1 VATLES
7 LGTVIAADLLIVG
20 GGIAGI
26 AAAISAKEID
36 SDLDVLVLDKVV
48 AGWGGKANKG
58 GGNIVFMD
66 EADGFDNALDF
77 HVHKVGDFLEDQD
90 FLLDFVKESRGNLE
104 RLERWGVHIYRD
116 DAGEPKYVR
125 WLPEHPWRLA
135 VLDQDLTLNMAKH
148 ARKLG
153 VRFKDRVEIIDLLK
167 DGDRVC
173 GAIGFGMIDGECVIV
188 QAGAVVL
195 ANGNQCYKLMPRWS
209 SAGGE
214 GIAAAWRAG
223 AAMRGAE
230 FGNFINWV
238 FADTKEV
245 CQGAEDVL
253 YNAKGENIS
262 KRVRPSLES
271 DVHSKEVVEWWHEM
285 KAGNGPIC
293 ANMAE
298 NYVNNEIVPA
308 FHEDKLAVRP
318 VSMKFWGLTIG
329 KAMAASTVRGPMQP
343 VMPGL
348 NAELAPVKVDHQ
360 MATTVPGLFAIGD
373 TCYAGTCL
381 AGAVPAPPGRMR
393 GSGLGFATF
402 SAVRCAPAAVAVARA
417 ASGRPDAEQAK
428 ALKARIFAPL
438 GRSGMA
444 APEMVRAVQDV
455 MAPVGYSI
463 YKRADRM
470 NEALDKVLALK
481 AQVPSLA
488 AADPHYLAACHVAES
503 MVLGAEMFYRASLA
517 REESRGWHLR
527 EDFPQRDDARF
538 LKWIELRDAAG
549 EMAVSLHDV
558 PVQNYALQPEGSEVG
573 A

>member
-1 VATLES
+1 MATLES
-7 LGTVIAADLLIVG
+7 LGGVLSADLLIVG
-20 GGIAGI
+20 GGMAGLACAI
-26 AAAISAKEID
+26 AAKEAD
-36 SDLDVLVLDKVV
+36 KEVDVLIVDKVV

-66 EADGFDNALDF
+66 EADSLDNVLDF
-77 HVHKVGDFLEDQD
+77 HTHNVGDFLEDQQLLFD
-90 FLLDFVKESRGNLE
+90 FFKESRPNLE

-125 WLPEHPWRLA
+125 WLPEHPWRMA
-135 VLDQDLTLNMAKH
+135 VLDQDLTLNMARH

-173 GAIGFGMIDGECVIV
+173 GAIGFGMIDGECVIA
-188 QAGAVVL
+188 QAGSVVL
-195 ANGNQCYKLMPRWS
+195 ANGNQCYKLMPRWA

-214 GIAAAWRAG
+214 GIAAAYRAG

-253 YNAKGENIS
+253 YNTKGENIS
-262 KRVRPSLES
+262 KRVRPTLES
-271 DVHSKEVVEWWHEM
+271 DVHSKEVVEWWKEM
-285 KAGNGPIC
+285 KAGNGPIV
-293 ANMAE
+293 ANMIE

-373 TCYAGTCL
+373 TCYAGACL

-402 SAVRCAPAAVAVARA
+402 SGARCAPAAVAEARA
-417 ASGRPDAEQAK
+417 ASGRPDAGQAE
-428 ALKARIFAPL
+428 ALKVRIFAPH
-438 GRSGMA
+438 GRTGIP

-481 AQVPSLA
+481 AQVPTLA

-517 REESRGWHLR
+517 RAESRGWHLR
-527 EDFPQRDDARF
+527 EDFPKRDDANF
-538 LKWIELRDAAG
+538 LKWIELRDEGG
-549 EMAVSLHDV
+549 EMALSLHDV
-558 PVQNYALQPEGSEVG
+558 PIEGYPVKP
-573 A
+573 

>member
-1 VATLES
+1 MATLES
-7 LGTVIAADLLIVG
+7 LGTVLTADLLIVG
-20 GGIAGI
+20 GGIAGL
-26 AAAISAKEID
+26 ACAISAKETD
-36 SDLDVLVLDKVV
+36 PDVDVLVLDKVV

-66 EADGFDNALDF
+66 PTDGIDNFVDF
-77 HVHKVGDFLEDQD
+77 HVHNVGEFLEDQELLRD
-90 FLLDFVKESRGNLE
+90 FGNESRGNLE
-104 RLERWGVHIYRD
+104 RLESWGVHIYRD

-125 WLPEHPWRLA
+125 WLPEQPWRLA

-153 VRFKDRVEIIDLLK
+153 VRFMDRVEIIDLLK
-167 DGDRVC
+167 DGERVC
-173 GAIGFGMIDGECVIV
+173 GAIGFGMVDGACVVV

-253 YNAKGENIS
+253 YNTKGENIS
-262 KRVRPSLES
+262 KRVRPTLES
-271 DVHSKEVVEWWHEM
+271 DVASKEVVEWWNEV

-329 KAMAASTVRGPMQP
+329 KAMAASTVHGPMQP

-348 NAELAPVKVDHQ
+348 NAELSPIKVDHQ

-373 TCYAGTCL
+373 ACYAGACL

-402 SAVRCAPAAVAVARA
+402 SGVRCAPAAVAAARA
-417 ASGRPDAEQAK
+417 AAGQPDAAQAE

-438 GRSGMA
+438 GRTGMA
-444 APEMVRAVQDV
+444 APDMVRAVQDV
-455 MAPVGYSI
+455 MAPVGYAL
-463 YKRADRM
+463 YKSADRM
-470 NEALDKVLALK
+470 EEALDKVLALK
-481 AQVPSLA
+481 AQVPTLA
-488 AADPHYLAACHVAES
+488 AGDPHYLAACHVAES
-503 MVLGAEMFYRASLA
+503 MVLGAEMFYRASLV

-527 EDFPQRDDARF
+527 EDFPQRDDAKF
-538 LKWIELRDAAG
+538 LKWIELRDADG

-558 PVQNYALQPEGSEVG
+558 PVDTYSLRP
-573 A
+573 

>member
-1 VATLES
+1 MATLES
-7 LGTVIAADLLIVG
+7 LGAVLSADLLIVG
-20 GGIAGI
+20 GGMAGLACAI
-26 AAAISAKEID
+26 AAKETDPEID
-36 SDLDVLVLDKVV
+36 VLIVDKVV

-66 EADGFDNALDF
+66 EADGFDNVLDF
-77 HVHKVGDFLEDQD
+77 HVHNVGDFLEDQD
-90 FLLDFVKESRGNLE
+90 LLLDFARESRGNLE

-135 VLDQDLTLNMAKH
+135 VLDQDLTLNMAGH

-153 VRFKDRVEIIDLLK
+153 VRFKDRVEIVDLLK

-188 QAGAVVL
+188 QSGAVVL
-195 ANGNQCYKLMPRWS
+195 ANGNQCYKLMPRWA

-262 KRVRPSLES
+262 KRVRPTLES
-271 DVHSKEVVEWWHEM
+271 DVHSKEVVEWWKEM
-285 KAGNGPIC
+285 KAGNGPIY

-348 NAELAPVKVDHQ
+348 NAELAPVKVDNQ
-360 MATTVPGLFAIGD
+360 MATTAPGLFAIGD

-402 SAVRCAPAAVAVARA
+402 SAVRCAPAAVAAARA
-417 ASGRPDAEQAK
+417 ASGRPDAGQAE
-428 ALKARIFAPL
+428 ALKARIFAPR

-481 AQVPSLA
+481 AQVPTLA
-488 AADPHYLAACHVAES
+488 ASDPHHLAACHVAES

-538 LKWIELRDAAG
+538 LKWIELRDEGG
-549 EMAVSLHDV
+549 EMAISLHDV
-558 PVQNYALQPEGSEVG
+558 PVDRYPMKP
-573 A
+573 

>member
-1 VATLES
+1 MATLDS
-7 LGTVIAADLLIVG
+7 LGTVLTADLLIVG
-20 GGIAGI
+20 GGIAGL
-26 AAAISAKEID
+26 ACAISAKETD
-36 SDLDVLVLDKVV
+36 PDVDVLVLDKVV

-66 EADGFDNALDF
+66 PADGIDNFVDF
-77 HVHKVGDFLEDQD
+77 HVHNVGEFLEDQELLRD
-90 FLLDFVKESRGNLE
+90 FGNESRGNLE
-104 RLERWGVHIYRD
+104 RLESWGVHIYRD

-125 WLPEHPWRLA
+125 WLPEQPWRLA

-153 VRFKDRVEIIDLLK
+153 VRFMDRVEIIDLLK
-167 DGDRVC
+167 DGERVC
-173 GAIGFGMIDGECVIV
+173 GAIGFGMVDGACVVV

-253 YNAKGENIS
+253 YNTKGENIS
-262 KRVRPSLES
+262 KRVRPTLES
-271 DVHSKEVVEWWHEM
+271 DVASKEVVEWWNEV

-329 KAMAASTVRGPMQP
+329 KAMAASTVHGPMQP

-348 NAELAPVKVDHQ
+348 NAELSPIKVDHQ

-373 TCYAGTCL
+373 ACYAGACL

-402 SAVRCAPAAVAVARA
+402 SGVRCAPAAVAAARA
-417 ASGRPDAEQAK
+417 AAGQPDAAQAE

-438 GRSGMA
+438 GRTGMA
-444 APEMVRAVQDV
+444 APDMVRAVQDV
-455 MAPVGYSI
+455 MAPVGYAL
-463 YKRADRM
+463 YKSADRM
-470 NEALDKVLALK
+470 EEALDKVLALK
-481 AQVPSLA
+481 AQVPTLA
-488 AADPHYLAACHVAES
+488 AGDPHYLAACHVAES
-503 MVLGAEMFYRASLA
+503 MVLGAEMFYRASLV

-527 EDFPQRDDARF
+527 EDFPQRDDAKF
-538 LKWIELRDAAG
+538 LKWIELRDADG

-558 PVQNYALQPEGSEVG
+558 PVDTYPLRP
-573 A
+573 

>member
-1 VATLES
+1 MTSLDS
-7 LGTVIAADLLIVG
+7 LGTVLQADVLVVG
-20 GGIAGI
+20 GGIAGL
-26 AAAISAKEID
+26 ACAINLKELD
-36 SDLDVLVLDKVV
+36 PGCDVLVVDKVV
-48 AGWGGKANKG
+48 SGWGGKANKG

-66 EADGFDNALDF
+66 EADGFENVLDF
-77 HVHKVGDFLEDQD
+77 HVKNVGEYLEDQD
-90 FLLDFVKESRGNLE
+90 LLLAFARESRPDLE
-104 RLERWGVHIYRD
+104 RLESWGVHIYRD
-116 DAGEPKYVR
+116 EAGEPKYVR
-125 WLPEHPWRLA
+125 WLPEHPWRMA
-135 VLDQDLTLNMAKH
+135 VLDQDLTLNMARH
-148 ARKLG
+148 ARRLG
-153 VRFKDRVEIIDLLK
+153 VRFKDRVEVVDLLK
-167 DGDRVC
+167 DGGRVC
-173 GAIGFGMIDGECVIV
+173 GAVGFGMVGGECVIV

-195 ANGNQCYKLMPRWS
+195 ANGNQCFKLMPRWS

-230 FGNFINWV
+230 FGNFVNWV

-253 YNAKGENIS
+253 YNTQGENIS
-262 KRVRPSLES
+262 KRVRPTLES
-271 DVHSKEVVEWWHEM
+271 DVASKEIVEWWKEM

-329 KAMAASTVRGPMQP
+329 KAMAASTVQGPMQP

-348 NAELAPVKVDHQ
+348 NAELSPVKVDHH

-373 TCYAGTCL
+373 VGYAGSCI

-393 GSGLGFATF
+393 GSGLGFAVF
-402 SAVRCAPAAVAVARA
+402 SAVQCAPAALA
-417 ASGRPDAEQAK
+417 AAGAGAGSPDAGQAE
-428 ALKARIFAPL
+428 ALKARIVAPL
-438 GRSGMA
+438 GRSGV
-444 APEMVRAVQDV
+444 APVELVHAVQDV
-455 MAPVGYSI
+455 MVPIGYSL
-463 YKRADRM
+463 YKSADRM
-470 NEALDKVLALK
+470 TEALGKVLALK
-481 AQVPSLA
+481 EQVPQLA
-488 AADPHYLAACHVAES
+488 ADDPHHLAACHVAEA

-517 REESRGWHLR
+517 REETRGWHIR
-527 EDFPQRDDARF
+527 EDFPERDDARF
-538 LKWIELRDAAG
+538 LKWIEIENDGG

-558 PVQNYALQPEGSEVG
+558 PVGEYPLQPGEVP

>member
-1 VATLES
+1 
-7 LGTVIAADLLIVG
+7 
-20 GGIAGI
+20 
-26 AAAISAKEID
+26 
-36 SDLDVLVLDKVV
+36 
-48 AGWGGKANKG
+48 
-58 GGNIVFMD
+58 M
-66 EADGFDNALDF
+66 
-77 HVHKVGDFLEDQD
+77 
-90 FLLDFVKESRGNLE
+90 
-104 RLERWGVHIYRD
+104 HIYRD

-173 GAIGFGMIDGECVIV
+173 GAIGFGMIDGECVIA

-195 ANGNQCYKLMPRWS
+195 ANGNQCYKLMPRWA

-214 GIAAAWRAG
+214 GIAAAYRAG

-253 YNAKGENIS
+253 TNAKGENIS
-262 KRVRPSLES
+262 KRVRPTLES
-271 DVHSKEVVEWWHEM
+271 DVHSKEVVEWWKEM
-285 KAGNGPIC
+285 KAGNGPIV
-293 ANMAE
+293 ANMIE

-329 KAMAASTVRGPMQP
+329 KAMAASTVKGPMQP

-402 SAVRCAPAAVAVARA
+402 SGVRCAPAAVAAARA
-417 ASGRPDAEQAK
+417 ASGRPDAGQAE
-428 ALKARIFAPL
+428 ALKARIFAPR
-438 GRSGMA
+438 GRTGMA

-527 EDFPQRDDARF
+527 EDFPERDDANF
-538 LKWIELRDAAG
+538 LKWIELRDDGG
-549 EMAVSLHDV
+549 EMALSLHDV
-558 PVQNYALQPEGSEVG
+558 PVDRYPIKP
-573 A
+573 

>member
-1 VATLES
+1 VATLDS
-7 LGTVIAADLLIVG
+7 LGTVLTADLLIVG
-20 GGIAGI
+20 GGIAGL
-26 AAAISAKEID
+26 ACAISAKETD
-36 SDLDVLVLDKVV
+36 PDVDVLVLDKVV

-66 EADGFDNALDF
+66 PADGIDNFVDF
-77 HVHKVGDFLEDQD
+77 HVHNVGEFLEDQELLRD
-90 FLLDFVKESRGNLE
+90 FGNESRGNLE
-104 RLERWGVHIYRD
+104 RLESWGVHIYRD

-125 WLPEHPWRLA
+125 WLPEQPWRLA

-153 VRFKDRVEIIDLLK
+153 VRFMDRVEIIDLLK
-167 DGDRVC
+167 DGERVC
-173 GAIGFGMIDGECVIV
+173 GAIGFGMVDGACVVV

-253 YNAKGENIS
+253 YNTKGENIS
-262 KRVRPSLES
+262 KRVRPTLES
-271 DVHSKEVVEWWHEM
+271 DVASKEVVEWWNEV

-329 KAMAASTVRGPMQP
+329 KAMAASTVHGPMQP

-348 NAELAPVKVDHQ
+348 NAELSPIKVDHQ

-373 TCYAGTCL
+373 ACYAGACL

-402 SAVRCAPAAVAVARA
+402 SGVRCAPAAVAAARA
-417 ASGRPDAEQAK
+417 AAGQPDAAQAE

-438 GRSGMA
+438 GRTGMA
-444 APEMVRAVQDV
+444 APEMVRSVQDV
-455 MAPVGYSI
+455 MAPVGYAL
-463 YKRADRM
+463 YKSADRM
-470 NEALDKVLALK
+470 EEALDKVLALK
-481 AQVPSLA
+481 AQVPTLA
-488 AADPHYLAACHVAES
+488 AGDPHYLAACHVAES
-503 MVLGAEMFYRASLA
+503 MVLGAEMFYRASLV

-527 EDFPQRDDARF
+527 EDFPQRDDAKF
-538 LKWIELRDAAG
+538 LKWIELRDADG

-558 PVQNYALQPEGSEVG
+558 PVDTYSLRP
-573 A
+573 

>member
-1 VATLES
+1 MATLES
-7 LGTVIAADLLIVG
+7 LGTVLQADVLIVG
-20 GGIAGI
+20 GGMAGLACAI
-26 AAAISAKEID
+26 AAKETDPDI
-36 SDLDVLVLDKVV
+36 DVLIVDKVV
-48 AGWGGKANKG
+48 TGWGGKANKG

-66 EADGFDNALDF
+66 PADGFENVLDF
-77 HVHKVGDFLEDQD
+77 HVHNVGDFLEDQE
-90 FLLDFVKESRGNLE
+90 LLMDFVRESRPNLE
-104 RLERWGVHIYRD
+104 KLESWGVHIYRD

-125 WLPEHPWRLA
+125 WLPEHPWRMA
-135 VLDQDLTLNMAKH
+135 VLDQDLTLNMAGH

-153 VRFKDRVEIIDLLK
+153 VRIEDHVEIVDLLK
-167 DGDRVC
+167 DGDQVC
-173 GAIGFGMIDGECVIV
+173 GAIGFGMIDGECVIA
-188 QAGAVVL
+188 QARAVVL
-195 ANGNQCYKLMPRWS
+195 ANGNQCYKLMPRWA

-214 GIAAAWRAG
+214 GIAAAYRAG

-253 YNAKGENIS
+253 YNNKGENIS
-262 KRVRPSLES
+262 KRVRPTLES
-271 DVHSKEVVEWWHEM
+271 DVHSKEVVEWWREM

-308 FHEDKLAVRP
+308 FHADALAVRP

-329 KAMAASTVRGPMQP
+329 KAMAASTVHSPMQP

-402 SAVRCAPAAVAVARA
+402 SGARCAPAAVAAARA
-417 ASGRPDAEQAK
+417 ASGRPDAAQAE
-428 ALKARIFAPL
+428 ALKARVFAPL
-438 GRSGMA
+438 GRNGMA

-463 YKRADRM
+463 YKHSDRM
-470 NEALDKVLALK
+470 NEALDTVLALK

-527 EDFPQRDDARF
+527 EDFPERDDANF
-538 LKWIELRDAAG
+538 LKWIELRDDGG
-549 EMAVSLHDV
+549 EMAVSLRDV
-558 PVQNYALQPEGSEVG
+558 PLDRYPIQS
-573 A
+573 

>member
-1 VATLES
+1 MATLES
-7 LGTVIAADLLIVG
+7 LGTVLQADVLIVG
-20 GGIAGI
+20 GGMAGLACAI
-26 AAAISAKEID
+26 AAKGTDPDI
-36 SDLDVLVLDKVV
+36 DVLIVDKVV
-48 AGWGGKANKG
+48 TGWGGKANKG

-66 EADGFDNALDF
+66 PADGFENVLDF
-77 HVHKVGDFLEDQD
+77 HVHNVGDFLEDQE
-90 FLLDFVKESRGNLE
+90 LLMDFVRESRSNLE
-104 RLERWGVHIYRD
+104 KLESWGVHIYRD

-125 WLPEHPWRLA
+125 WLPEHPWRMA
-135 VLDQDLTLNMAKH
+135 VLDQDLTLNMARH

-153 VRFKDRVEIIDLLK
+153 VRIEDRVEIVDLLK
-167 DGDRVC
+167 DGDQVC
-173 GAIGFGMIDGECVIV
+173 GAIGFGMIDGECVIA
-188 QAGAVVL
+188 QARAVVL
-195 ANGNQCYKLMPRWS
+195 ANGNQCYKLMPRWA

-214 GIAAAWRAG
+214 GIAAAYRAG

-253 YNAKGENIS
+253 YNNKGENIS
-262 KRVRPSLES
+262 KRVRPTLES
-271 DVHSKEVVEWWHEM
+271 DVHSKEVVEWWREM

-308 FHEDKLAVRP
+308 FHADALAVRP

-329 KAMAASTVRGPMQP
+329 KAMAASTVHSPMQP

-402 SAVRCAPAAVAVARA
+402 SGARCAPAAVAAARA
-417 ASGRPDAEQAK
+417 ASGRPDAAQAE
-428 ALKARIFAPL
+428 ALKARVFAPL
-438 GRSGMA
+438 GRNGMA

-463 YKRADRM
+463 YKHADRM
-470 NEALDKVLALK
+470 NEALDTVLALK
-481 AQVPSLA
+481 AQVPSLT

-527 EDFPQRDDARF
+527 EDFPEPDDANF
-538 LKWIELRDAAG
+538 LKWIELRDDGG
-549 EMAVSLHDV
+549 EMAVSLRDV
-558 PVQNYALQPEGSEVG
+558 PLDRYPIQP
-573 A
+573 

>member
-7 LGTVIAADLLIVG
+7 LGDVLSADLLIVG
-20 GGIAGI
+20 GGMAGL
-26 AAAISAKEID
+26 ACAIVAKETDPEI
-36 SDLDVLVLDKVV
+36 DVLVVDKVV

-58 GGNIVFMD
+58 GGNIVFVD
-66 EADGFDNALDF
+66 PSELGDVVDF
-77 HVHKVGDFLEDQD
+77 HVHNVGDFLEDQD
-90 FLLDFVKESRGNLE
+90 LLMDFMRESRPNLE
-104 RLERWGVHIYRD
+104 RLESWGVHIYRD

-125 WLPEHPWRLA
+125 WLPEQPWRLA

-173 GAIGFGMIDGECVIV
+173 GAIGFGMIDGECVIAH
-188 QAGAVVL
+188 AGAVVL
-195 ANGNQCYKLMPRWS
+195 ANGNQCYKLMPRWA

-214 GIAAAWRAG
+214 GIAAAYRAG

-253 YNAKGENIS
+253 YNTKGENIS
-262 KRVRPSLES
+262 KRVRPTLES
-271 DVHSKEVVEWWHEM
+271 DVHSKEVVEWWKEM

-329 KAMAASTVRGPMQP
+329 KAMAASTVKGPMQP

-360 MATTVPGLFAIGD
+360 METTVPGLFAIGD

-402 SAVRCAPAAVAVARA
+402 SGARCAAAAVAAARA
-417 ASGRPDAEQAK
+417 ASGRPDAGQAE
-428 ALKARIFAPL
+428 ALKARIFAPR

-455 MAPVGYSI
+455 MVPVGYSI

-527 EDFPQRDDARF
+527 EDFPERDDANF
-538 LKWIELRDAAG
+538 LKWIEVREDGG
-549 EMAVSLHDV
+549 EMALSLHDV
-558 PVQNYALQPEGSEVG
+558 PVDRYPVQP
-573 A
+573 

>member
-1 VATLES
+1 MATLES
-7 LGTVIAADLLIVG
+7 LGTVLSADLLIVG
-20 GGIAGI
+20 GGIAGLACAI
-26 AAAISAKEID
+26 AAKETD
-36 SDLDVLVLDKVV
+36 AEVDVLVVDKVV

-66 EADGFDNALDF
+66 EADGFDNVLDF
-77 HVHKVGDFLEDQD
+77 HVHSVGDFLEDQE
-90 FLLDFVKESRGNLE
+90 FLLDFARESRGNLE

-135 VLDQDLTLNMAKH
+135 VLDQDLTLNMARH

-153 VRFKDRVEIIDLLK
+153 VRFKDRVEIVDLLK

-173 GAIGFGMIDGECVIV
+173 GAIGFGMIDGECVIA
-188 QAGAVVL
+188 QAGVVVL
-195 ANGNQCYKLMPRWS
+195 ANGNQCYKLMPRWA

-214 GIAAAWRAG
+214 GIAAAYRAG

-253 YNAKGENIS
+253 YNARGENIS
-262 KRVRPSLES
+262 KRVRPALES
-271 DVHSKEVVEWWHEM
+271 DVHSKEVVEWWKEM
-285 KAGNGPIC
+285 KAGNGPIV
-293 ANMAE
+293 ANMIE

-329 KAMAASTVRGPMQP
+329 KAMAASTVQGPMQP

-402 SAVRCAPAAVAVARA
+402 SGARCAPAAVAAARA
-417 ASGRPDAEQAK
+417 ASGRPDAGQAE
-428 ALKARIFAPL
+428 ALKARIFTPL
-438 GRSGMA
+438 GRSGMT

-455 MAPVGYSI
+455 MVPVGYSI

-470 NEALDKVLALK
+470 TEALDKVLALK

-527 EDFPQRDDARF
+527 EDFPERDDANF
-538 LKWIELRDAAG
+538 LKWIELHEDG
-549 EMAVSLHDV
+549 DEMALSLHDV
-558 PVQNYALQPEGSEVG
+558 PVDRYPIKP
-573 A
+573 